1 VVSRDLVEHKC
12 EIRVC
17 AIPWKENGLPSD
29 SILEIVAYG
38 AWNGGQIVDNSIF
51 SGRGMFF
58 KGNVPV
64 NNETIEKRIGVRKR
78 VVAPKDER
86 IGVTA
91 LKDLLEKSDLDA
103 SRIKVV
109 IGATNVGEDKYDPG
123 PLVRH
128 PFKIVERKCP
138 DAIALD
144 LYAGCPGF
152 NVSAELIFMLS
163 LAGVLGPSDLSVIV
177 GAENIHRAGT
187 FKPLDTA
194 HILFGDDAVATA
206 LETKTRT
213 KPVGTYSKGDK
224 IRLHLGNDFVMG
236 IARAFVELNGVERID
251 GIIVDNQLGK
261 MYHRIPAAA
270 ARIQH
275 RLVELMYPQAVSSGM
290 LARFKDAL
298 AFYDEN
304 VKSFGFDIMS
314 MGKDPSLVE
323 RIARAYVESG
333 KYKTIA
339 SAYLAPDFT
348 VEAMVHKG
356 DGYNWKR
363 PRYGI
368 VDTLTR
374 THGCFG
380 DYIQALFESG
390 DVFAEIDGKG
400 VFLYATRG
408 AKAHLT
414 ELLSRNQLTLQD
426 IDLLIEHQANFAMIP
441 LTLERSIENGEQDKK
456 KMVQEYIAKKM
467 VTNIHERGNC
477 SVVCM
482 QRLPY
487 DLKRG
492 ALKTDT
498 IQGYPVNRNLDNL
511 KNAKVVLNDSVGTG
525 MTRSSILQ
533 INR

>member
-1 VVSRDLVEHKC
+1 MS
-12 EIRVC
+12 
-17 AIPWKENGLPSD
+17 SD
-29 SILEIVAYG
+29 SVLEIIAYG
-38 AWNGGQIVDNSIF
+38 AWNGGRIVDNSSF
-51 SGRGMFF
+51 SEKGMSF

-64 NNETIEKRIGVRKR
+64 NHETIEKRIGVRRR
-78 VVAPKDER
+78 VVAPQDER

-91 LKDLLEKSDLDA
+91 LKDLLATTDFDI

-109 IGATNVGEDKYDPG
+109 IGATNVGDDKYDPG

-128 PFKIVERKCP
+128 SFKIIQNECP
-138 DAIALD
+138 DAIGLD

-163 LAGVLGPSDLSVIV
+163 LAGVLGPSDLSVII
-177 GAENIHRAGT
+177 GAENIHRAKT
-187 FKPLDTA
+187 FRPLDTA
-194 HILFGDDAVATA
+194 NTLFGDDAVATA
-206 LETKTRT
+206 LETKTWA
-213 KPVGTYSKGDK
+213 KPTGIYSKSDRATRALGD
-224 IRLHLGNDFVMG
+224 DFVEG
-236 IARAFVELNGVERID
+236 IAKTLFELSGGERID

-275 RLVELMYPQAVSSGM
+275 RLVELMYPEAVSNGVFT
-290 LARFKDAL
+290 RFKDAL
-298 AFYDEN
+298 DFYDKN

-314 MGKDPSLVE
+314 RGKEPFLVE
-323 RIARAYVESG
+323 KIARAYVESG
-333 KYKTIA
+333 KFKTVA
-339 SAYLAPDFT
+339 SAYLSSDFT
-348 VEAMVHKG
+348 VEARIHSG
-356 DGYNWKR
+356 SGYHFKR

-368 VDTLTR
+368 VDTHTR

-380 DYIQALFESG
+380 DYIQAVSENG

-400 VFLYATRG
+400 VFLHATRG
-408 AKAHLT
+408 AKAHLN
-414 ELLSRNQLTLQD
+414 ELLSRNHLTLKD
-426 IDLLIEHQANFAMIP
+426 VDLLIEHQANFAMIP
-441 LTLERSIENGEQDKK
+441 LTLERTFESGKQNIKK
-456 KMVQEYIAKKM
+456 VVEEYIANKM

-492 ALKTDT
+492 ILKEDT
-498 IQGYPVNRNLDNL
+498 VQGYPVNRNLDNL
-511 KNAKVVLNDSVGTG
+511 KNAKVILNDSVGTG

-533 INR
+533 VNR

>member
-1 VVSRDLVEHKC
+1 
-12 EIRVC
+12 
-17 AIPWKENGLPSD
+17 
-29 SILEIVAYG
+29 
-38 AWNGGQIVDNSIF
+38 
-51 SGRGMFF
+51 
-58 KGNVPV
+58 
-64 NNETIEKRIGVRKR
+64 
-78 VVAPKDER
+78 
-86 IGVTA
+86 VTA
-91 LKDLLEKSDLDA
+91 LKDLLETSDLDA

-128 PFKIVERKCP
+128 PFKILEKECP

-187 FKPLDTA
+187 FRPLDTA

-213 KPVGTYSKGDK
+213 KPGGTYSKSDRLTLPLGD
-224 IRLHLGNDFVMG
+224 DFVTG
-236 IARAFVELNGVERID
+236 IAKAFFELNGGGRID

-290 LARFKDAL
+290 FTRFKDAL

-314 MGKDPSLVE
+314 MRKDPFLVE
-323 RIARAYVESG
+323 KIARAYVESG

-356 DGYNWKR
+356 DGYHFKR
-363 PRYGI
+363 HRYGI

-380 DYIQALFESG
+380 DYIRALFENG
-390 DVFAEIDGKG
+390 DIFAEIDGKG
-400 VFLYATRG
+400 VFLHATRG

-414 ELLSRNQLTLQD
+414 ELLSRNHLTLED

-441 LTLERSIENGEQDKK
+441 LTLEKAIKNGEQDTKK
-456 KMVQEYIAKKM
+456 AVREYIANRM

-492 ALKTDT
+492 ALKKDI

-511 KNAKVVLNDSVGTG
+511 KNAKVILNDSVGTG

-533 INR
+533 VNR

>member
-1 VVSRDLVEHKC
+1 MR
-12 EIRVC
+12 
-17 AIPWKENGLPSD
+17 KENGLTTD

-38 AWNGGQIVDNSIF
+38 AWNGGEVVDNSVF
-51 SGRGMFF
+51 ANRGMFF
-58 KGNVPV
+58 KGNIPV
-64 NNETIEKRIGVRKR
+64 NHETIEKRIGVRKR
-78 VVAPKDER
+78 VVAPEDER

-91 LKDLLEKSDLDA
+91 LKDLLEKSDMDP

-123 PLVRH
+123 PLIRH
-128 PFKIVERKCP
+128 PFELMRKECP
-138 DAIALD
+138 DAIVLD

-163 LAGVLGPSDLSVIV
+163 LAGVLGAGDLSVIV
-177 GAENIHRAGT
+177 GAENIHRAKT
-187 FKPLDTA
+187 FRPLDTA
-194 HILFGDDAVATA
+194 HILFGDDALATA
-206 LETKTRT
+206 LETKACAG
-213 KPVGTYSKGDK
+213 PGGNYSKSDK
-224 IRLHLGNDFVMG
+224 VKLPLGEDFVAG
-236 IARAFVELNGVERID
+236 IAKALFELNGGERID

-261 MYHRIPAAA
+261 MQHRIPATA
-270 ARIQH
+270 ARVQH
-275 RLVELMYPQAVSSGM
+275 RLVELMYPEAASNGIIS
-290 LARFKDAL
+290 RFKEAL

-314 MGKDPSLVE
+314 VGRDPSLVE

-348 VEAMVHKG
+348 VEVMVHRG
-356 DGYNWKR
+356 DGYSFVR

-380 DYIQALFESG
+380 DYIQAVPENG
-390 DVFAEIDGKG
+390 DVFGEIDGKG
-400 VFLYATRG
+400 VFLHATRG
-408 AKAHLT
+408 ARAHLT
-414 ELLSRNQLTLQD
+414 ELLSRNNMTPYD

-441 LTLERSIENGEQDKK
+441 LTLEKALVNGQPDIKK
-456 KMVQEYIAKKM
+456 AAAEYIANRR

-492 ALKTDT
+492 ALKEDT
-498 IQGYPVNRNLDNL
+498 VQGYPVNRNLDNL
-511 KNAKVVLNDSVGTG
+511 KDAKVILNDSVGTG